1 MKAARAND
9 ALFFPVN
16 PGSEEESWERFYNE
30 ARDRFLSGTYAGSYE
45 EKLVAE
51 FETFLPEIPPW
62 KR

>member
-1 MKAARAND
+1 MKAARGNN

-16 PGSEEESWERFYNE
+16 PGSEDGAWELFYDE
-30 ARDRFLSGTYAGSYE
+30 ACDKFLSGIYGGDYE
-45 EKLVAE
+45 AKLIAE